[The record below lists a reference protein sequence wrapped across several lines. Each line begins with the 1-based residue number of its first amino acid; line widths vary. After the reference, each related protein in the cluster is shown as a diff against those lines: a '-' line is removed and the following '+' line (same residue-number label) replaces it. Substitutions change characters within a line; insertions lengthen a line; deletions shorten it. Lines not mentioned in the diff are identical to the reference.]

1 MNYYKT
7 INTALGEGYI
17 SPHVALLLLD
27 KYIIK
32 IQN

>member
-7 INTALGEGYI
+7 INTALGGYI